1 MNQPV
6 NEMWM
11 LTSCSPP
18 WTPSLTLQVPEDR
31 LWFNEI
37 QTYSCNQHP
46 HNQLKFGRF
55 VGISFDY
62 LLEPGFSGR
71 LVIFDC
77 NSWRSRCWEHL
88 INQGMFFNCSRTKS
102 KNSVFFWDWNC
113 LQKHTQ
119 LLCHTRL
126 VYVDELSHQ
135 PGFLW
140 KKGGIPIIFTTYL
153 PHSDDA
159 VLFWEICCVTKHFGQ
174 KQTKQFDRP
183 KIIIVKD
190 RSSWQLFGSRCIP
203 LGPFRFYQPT
213 R

>member
-1 MNQPV
+1 MDFSAQKGLMNQPV

-102 KNSVFFWDWNC
+102 KNSVFFETEIVCRN
-113 LQKHTQ
+113 
-119 LLCHTRL
+119 
-126 VYVDELSHQ
+126 
-135 PGFLW
+135 
-140 KKGGIPIIFTTYL
+140 IPN
-153 PHSDDA
+153 S
-159 VLFWEICCVTKHFGQ
+159 CVTLDWYMWMNYL
-174 KQTKQFDRP
+174 TN
-183 KIIIVKD
+183 
-190 RSSWQLFGSRCIP
+190 
-203 LGPFRFYQPT
+203 LGFSEKKVGFP
-213 R
+213 